1 MTSNGVDRGT
11 ENNGGA
17 QVKNRCLA
25 GCNYSIRGLSVNL
38 PHQQQVFLQ
47 RWGGDGQKWLLLDRR
62 GAPPPPPNHNTCHRV
77 FTNGQM
83 CSLSAQ
89 HPTGYSSLSKSGD
102 RRIDGSRH
110 RADRLI
116 TWTPSTT
123 ARRNHREPLC
133 WGKTGLLF
141 FFLLLLLSVMGDKG
155 NPTRWKSTPPDKHN
169 DNNFLT
175 IWCLLH
181 PPVAIQTK
189 SSPRK
194 KKKKKKTAPIWS

>member
-17 QVKNRCLA
+17 QVKNRCLP

-47 RWGGDGQKWLLLDRR
+47 RWGGDGQKWLRLDRR
-62 GAPPPPPNHNTCHRV
+62 GTRRIPPITTHTIECLLMDKCTPCERA
-77 FTNGQM
+77 
-83 CSLSAQ
+83 LQ
-89 HPTGYSSLSKSGD
+89 HPTGYSSLSKCSD
-102 RRIDGSRH
+102 RCIDESHH
-110 RADRLI
+110 RADILI
-116 TWTPSTT
+116 TWTTRSSVGYRETDGLW
-123 ARRNHREPLC
+123 ARSSWKN
-133 WGKTGLLF
+133 WATLF
-141 FFLLLLLSVMGDKG
+141 FFLKCNGGTKAK
-155 NPTRWKSTPPDKHN
+155 PTRWKLTPPFCWFPNKHN

-189 SSPRK
+189 RSLR
-194 KKKKKKTAPIWS
+194 I